1 MADNIQISSPG
12 IIVNNDVVKIVP
24 NSVVFTEGFGEQQ
37 VRPASLGGGSVANIY
52 SDNIEMKKSMVKFS
66 VYPTNEIMNQ
76 LRTWKN
82 NTNANVVQIISG
94 GFTRTIVSAALINN
108 YEANLGADTQ
118 IDLEFEGDR
127 AV

>member
-37 VRPASLGGGSVANIY
+37 VRPASLGGGSVTNIY

-66 VYPTNEIMNQ
+66 VYPTNEVMNQ

-94 GFTRTIVSAALINN
+94 SFTRTIVSAALINN